1 MPYIYISKIIH
12 VESICTGSKVSVNY
26 DFSYIHHHPISSL
39 HIHAASKRNIPR
51 KAKGTK
57 NTNLVYW
64 IKRVVKW
71 T

>member
-1 MPYIYISKIIH
+1 MSKIIH
-12 VESICTGSKVSVNY
+12 VKSICTGTNVSVNY
-26 DFSYIHHHPISSL
+26 VNYDFYYIHHYPISSL
-39 HIHAASKRNIPR
+39 HTHAASKKNIPR

>member
-26 DFSYIHHHPISSL
+26 DFLIYII
-39 HIHAASKRNIPR
+39 IPFPPFIYTQLV
-51 KAKGTK
+51 KGIFLERQK
-57 NTNLVYW
+57 VQKYQLGLLD
-64 IKRVVKW
+64 KKVVKW